1 MDLDPRVL
9 EILVCPRDRQ
19 RVHVDRGVLVCASG
33 HSYAIVEG
41 MPVML
46 LPDVKQTHP
55 AAVRALA
62 QSARRAE
69 IQTDISATGR
79 SGAID
84 PFVQEEIGATN
95 GNMYRGLIGKLR
107 EYPIPKLP
115 MHVSPGARFLDV
127 GCNWGR
133 WCIAAGRLGCL
144 AIGIDPSLDA
154 VLAARRV
161 ARQLGVHANYLVADA
176 RYLPFA
182 DQAIDRV
189 FSYSVLQHFSKEDAR
204 LSLGEMRRILRGDGR
219 VVVQMANAW
228 GLRCL
233 YNQARR
239 RFREPELFEVRYWTI
254 RELKATFEAL
264 IGPTYLAVDGY
275 LSLNSRPGDL
285 GLLPIRYRAV
295 VRCSEAL
302 RRISETMRWMR
313 YVADSVY
320 LEATGM
326 PPSQLP
332 VSYCRPADGAAEES
346 REQRS

>member
-1 MDLDPRVL
+1 
-9 EILVCPRDRQ
+9 
-19 RVHVDRGVLVCASG
+19 VHVDRGVLVCASG
-33 HSYAIVEG
+33 HSYAMVEG
-41 MPVML
+41 TPVML

-69 IQTDISATGR
+69 IQTGISATRR
-79 SGAID
+79 SAEID

-107 EYPIPKLP
+107 DYPIPDLP
-115 MHVSPGARFLDV
+115 MHVSPGERFLDV

-133 WCIAAGRLGCL
+133 WCIAAGRLDCL

-182 DQAIDRV
+182 DQTIDRV

-204 LSLGEMRRILRGDGR
+204 LSLGEMERVLRGDGR

-233 YNQARR
+233 YHQARR
-239 RFREPELFEVRYWTI
+239 RFREPERFEVRYWTI

-264 IGPTYLAVDGY
+264 IGQTRLAVDGY

-285 GLLPIRYRAV
+285 GLLPVRYRAV

-302 RRISETMRWMR
+302 RAVSERLPWLA

-320 LEATGM
+320 VESVRMPRAQSPGLGREAR
-326 PPSQLP
+326 LHA
-332 VSYCRPADGAAEES
+332 R
-346 REQRS
+346 